1 MDKIYF
7 SLVVH
12 NHQPVGNFHHI
23 FEKHYHRCYSP
34 LLELLKKYPQIKVSI
49 HWSGCLLE
57 WIEKEHPDFFDKI
70 SYLLERKQI
79 EILSG
84 GFYEPIFSAISGED
98 AEEQIRMMNSY
109 LKKHFNF
116 IPAGLW
122 LPERVWE
129 PHLPSLISSSGL
141 KYTLVDENHFYYA
154 GLKEEEIFDYYLT
167 ENEGKIIYLF
177 PISKKLRYIIPF
189 GLPGDVINYFEEI
202 FSKYGKLGITLGD
215 DGEKFGGWPGTYQWV
230 WEEKYLE
237 KLFEILIKRDDL
249 VETFLLSDFLNK
261 VPPRGTV
268 YIPTASYEEMGE
280 WTLPSDMLSYY
291 KKAKEV
297 LIREDPTC
305 NLAKFVRGGMWRN
318 FLVKY
323 PESQKM
329 RGKMFY
335 LSKKANNLFPKHREI
350 KREILRGQC
359 NCAYWYGIFGGIYLP
374 HLRHSIYS
382 SLLSAEVKMDKM
394 LYSEDNWCELKKVD
408 YDLDGEEE
416 LLLSSAR
423 SNVYIDVNYNAT
435 ISEIDFKPAH
445 FNLTN
450 TFSRKKQYFS
460 EEESEK
466 KEEKTLS
473 SIHEKI
479 PARKDLL
486 SEAKHFDK
494 YLRQSFIDHFFREDI
509 TLENFMKSSED
520 YINEKFKVSS
530 IIKRKNKIGAK
541 LKGER
546 EIKGKKISI
555 EKSFTLNSVGNIS
568 FMAKIKNE
576 DKDIDLWY
584 GLELNF
590 NFLSEK
596 DKQKYCTIDKHRE
609 KIYLDTILE
618 KDMVRE
624 VGLINEVNKFKIIA
638 NFSPTFSFWMFPL
651 YTVYLTEDDYEKCY
665 QGTVIVPSW
674 KFKLSAGE
682 ERKIKI
688 NLKFIDI

>member
-1 MDKIYF
+1 M
-7 SLVVH
+7 
-12 NHQPVGNFHHI
+12 
-23 FEKHYHRCYSP
+23 
-34 LLELLKKYPQIKVSI
+34 
-49 HWSGCLLE
+49 E
-57 WIEKEHPDFFDKI
+57 WIEKEHPEFFDKI
-70 SYLLERKQI
+70 SYLLESKQI

-84 GFYEPIFSAISGED
+84 GFYEPIFSAISRDD
-98 AEEQIRMMNSY
+98 AEEQIRTMNSY

-116 IPAGLW
+116 TPEGLW

-129 PHLPSLISSSGL
+129 QHLPSLISSAGL
-141 KYTLVDENHFYYA
+141 KYTLVDDTHFYYA

-167 ENEGKIIYLF
+167 EDEGKIIYLF

-189 GLPGDVINYFEEI
+189 GMPGDVINYFEEI

-237 KLFEILIKRDDL
+237 RLFDILVKRDDV
-249 VETFLLSDFLNK
+249 VETLTLQNLLNK
-261 VPPRGTV
+261 FIPRGTV
-268 YIPTASYEEMGE
+268 YIPDASYEEMGE
-280 WTLPSDMLSYY
+280 WTLPLDKISYY
-291 KKAKEV
+291 KKAKEI
-297 LIREDPTC
+297 LRHEDPTHIMERF
-305 NLAKFVRGGMWRN
+305 LRGGIWRN

-329 RGKMFY
+329 RGKMLY
-335 LSKKANNLFPKHREI
+335 LSKKAKNLFPKNEEI
-350 KREILRGQC
+350 KRGILRGQC

-374 HLRHSIYS
+374 HLRDGIYS
-382 SLLSAEVKMDKM
+382 SLLSSEVKMDKM
-394 LYSEDNWCELKKVD
+394 LHPEDNWCELEKVD
-408 YDLDGEEE
+408 YDLDKEEE
-416 LLLSSAR
+416 ILLSSAR
-423 SNVYIDVNYNAT
+423 TNLYIDVDYGAT
-435 ISEIDFKPAH
+435 ASEIDFKPAH

-460 EEESEK
+460 EEENISEE
-466 KEEKTLS
+466 KERKTLS
-473 SIHEKI
+473 SIHHRI
-479 PARKDLL
+479 PIKQELI

-494 YLRQSFIDHFFREDI
+494 YLRQSFIDHFFLEDM
-509 TLENFMKSSED
+509 TPEKFMKSSVS
-520 YINEKFKVSS
+520 YISEKFR
-530 IIKRKNKIGAK
+530 IISLIRGKNKVRAK

-546 EIKGKKISI
+546 EVKGKKIST
-555 EKSFTLNSVGNIS
+555 EKSFTLNSAGDIS
-568 FMAKIKNE
+568 FQVKIKNE
-576 DKDIDLWY
+576 DNEFIGLWY

-596 DKQKYCTIDKHRE
+596 DKQKYCLIDKSEE

-618 KDMVRE
+618 RE
-624 VGLINEVNKFKIIA
+624 KLRNVIFINEINKFKISV

-682 ERKIKI
+682 EHNLKI